1 MRRSLL
7 SLLLVAACAAPAAAD
22 LVPVVLDGWFDD
34 WAALAPLATDPA
46 GDDGAT
52 GIDFGDLWA
61 ANDQDWFFLRFTTG
75 AEVQPDEQQDIRLYL
90 DTDMNAGTGTAFG
103 GIGAEL
109 VWNLGQRD
117 GTFYRGGTTAIDHP
131 DIGLQVGPTVSSTQ
145 FELALRRAAVP
156 ANGQALFPGAT
167 LRFVLRDGASGG
179 DVTAPVTYTFVA
191 GSEPVPS
198 LDLGRA
204 DPAHL
209 RLASWNLEN
218 DALFNG
224 GSAEAAQNRLLDAM
238 DPDLLIVC
246 ESWSYT
252 AAQVAAKIE
261 QHLPS
266 GPGEQWHAV
275 GLDGGN
281 VICSR
286 LPILQSW
293 RITSSYRNTAA
304 LLDLGPGATT
314 DLLLIAS
321 HWRCCTADADRQ
333 NEADAI
339 VAFLRD
345 AKTPGG
351 AITLPAG
358 TPFLMG
364 GDLNLVGWRQQ
375 LVTLTTGD
383 IQDQG
388 TYGADAAID
397 WDGGDFTPVISRHA
411 DQRSAYTWFA
421 DYSSFYPGML
431 DWILYTDSALVL
443 RNHVVMETRT
453 MSAAT
458 LAAAGLQAGDS
469 ELASD
474 HAARVADFSLAAG
487 LSAVPGPPS
496 GAAWARLLANAP
508 NPFNPSTRLRFALE
522 REGTVAL
529 AVYDA
534 RGRLVR
540 DLGAHTLAAGEHAVA
555 WNGRDETGRAAASG
569 VYYVRLVGEGG
580 TGRIVATRAVTLLE

>member
-1 MRRSLL
+1 MRRLLL
-7 SLLLVAACAAPAAAD
+7 SVLLAAAGAAPAAAD
-22 LVPVVLDGWFDD
+22 LAPVVLDGWFDD

-52 GIDFGDLWA
+52 GIDFGGLWA
-61 ANDQDWFFLRFTTG
+61 ANDQDWLVLRFSTG

-90 DTDMNAGTGTAFG
+90 DTDMNAGTGFFYG

-109 VWNLGQRD
+109 VWYLGDRN
-117 GTFYRGGTTAIDHP
+117 GTFYRGGTTSIDHP
-131 DIGLQVGPTVSSTQ
+131 DIGLQVGPTVSGTE
-145 FELALRRAAVP
+145 FELALRRSAVP

-179 DVTAPVTYTFVA
+179 DVTAPVTYAFSA
-191 GSEPVPS
+191 GTAPIPS

-209 RLASWNLEN
+209 RLASWNVEN
-218 DALFNG
+218 DKLFDG
-224 GSAEAAQNRLLDAM
+224 GAAEAAQNRLLDAM
-238 DPDLLIVC
+238 DPDVLVVC
-246 ESWSYT
+246 EVWGHS

-266 GPGEQWHAV
+266 GPGQQWYAV

-293 RITSSYRNTAA
+293 RITPSYRNTAA
-304 LLDLGPGATT
+304 LLDLGPGADT

-333 NEADAI
+333 NEADAV

-351 AITLPAG
+351 AVTLPAG
-358 TPFLMG
+358 TPFLMA

-388 TYGADAAID
+388 AYGADAAID

-443 RNHVVMETRT
+443 HNHVVMETRT

-458 LAAAGLQAGDS
+458 LAANGLLANDS
-469 ELASD
+469 VAASD
-474 HAARVADFSLAAG
+474 HAARVADFSLASS
-487 LSAVPGPPS
+487 LSAVPGPRS
-496 GAAWARLLANAP
+496 TTAWARLLANAP

-522 REGTVAL
+522 RAGTVAL

-540 DLGAHTLAAGEHAVA
+540 DLGAQAWPAGEHAVT
-555 WNGRDETGRAAASG
+555 WNGRDEAGRAAASG
-569 VYYVRLVGEGG
+569 VYYVRLVGEDG
-580 TGRIVATRAVTLLE
+580 TGPIVTTRAVTLLE